1 MHHKILECIN
11 YFNDNLGCND
21 LNQFRDKYLGHEKK
35 KKRINQWHIYLTVLV
50 GILISESI
58 TFGPLIISILIV

>member
-35 KKRINQWHIYLTVLV
+35 KKDQSMAYLLNSPR
-50 GILISESI
+50 GDSD
-58 TFGPLIISILIV
+58 F